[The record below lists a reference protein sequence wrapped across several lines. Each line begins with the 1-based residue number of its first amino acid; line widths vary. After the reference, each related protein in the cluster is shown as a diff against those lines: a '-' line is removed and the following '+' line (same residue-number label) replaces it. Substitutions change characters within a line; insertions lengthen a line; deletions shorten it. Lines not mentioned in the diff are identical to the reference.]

1 MREKKNEWYVSNNF
15 FLYKNPPFLG
25 FVVTEYVAN
34 VVVLYK
40 YWMWPEYVCV
50 VATLENVRNFETR
63 IWIF

>member
-1 MREKKNEWYVSNNF
+1 MREKKNELYVSNNF

-40 YWMWPEYVCV
+40 Y
-50 VATLENVRNFETR
+50 
-63 IWIF
+63 